1 MFGSYEDIE
10 KNVGSIKD
18 DMYILTGA
26 PTFEYKLD
34 ALTTTEYLIN
44 INVSLHN
51 RLIKNDP

>member
-26 PTFEYKLD
+26 PTFEYKLEGS
-34 ALTTTEYLIN
+34 TSTEYLIN
-44 INVSLHN
+44 LNSRLHN
-51 RLIKNDP
+51 RLVKNDP